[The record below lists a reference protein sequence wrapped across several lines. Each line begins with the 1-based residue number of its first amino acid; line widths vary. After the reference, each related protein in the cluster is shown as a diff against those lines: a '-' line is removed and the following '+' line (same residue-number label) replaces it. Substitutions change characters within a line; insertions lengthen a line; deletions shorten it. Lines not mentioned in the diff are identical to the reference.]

1 MMSKSAQQTGPGH
14 SIFGLGQRLLST
26 LVGIAETRLRLI
38 VLELE
43 EEKANLLHMLLM
55 VGLIMIFTAFGL
67 MMLILLIIFG
77 INPDYRFLAI
87 SSTIGVL
94 FGLAIILTIWVVIK
108 SKRSSLLKSTRREL
122 ATDRKLL
129 EERKDE
135 QTRA

>member
-1 MMSKSAQQTGPGH
+1 MSNSSQKTGPSH
-14 SIFGLGQRLLST
+14 SLFGQGQRLLAT

-43 EEKANLLHMLLM
+43 EEKANLLQMLLM
-55 VGLIMIFTAFGL
+55 VGLIMIFTCFGL

-77 INPDYRFLAI
+77 INPDYRFVAI
-87 SSTIGVL
+87 SSTVGIL
-94 FGLAIILTIWVVIK
+94 FGLAILLLIWVIIK
-108 SKRSSLLKSTRREL
+108 SKRSSLLKDTRQEL